1 MVSASAGGTIAFVL
15 IIAALVSITRD
26 SVLGLIAKVAWA
38 FVAFVLPFVGP
49 ILWFAVGKRY
59 PYGVDGGNRRQFR
72 ATEEHG

>member
-15 IIAALVSITRD
+15 FIAALVSITRD
-26 SVLGLIAKVAWA
+26 SVLGSIAKVAW
-38 FVAFVLPFVGP
+38 AFVLPFVGP